1 MPMLNLN
8 RNVDN
13 YKKNQVATA
22 TGGQLIIMLYD
33 GAIRFL
39 KKSLKDIE
47 NKDMEA
53 SHNHITRARKIVL
66 ELMFSLDMDK
76 GGEIAGNLYELYFFI
91 NQELI
96 KANLKKDGDVIDE
109 CITLLDDL
117 RSTWKDVL
125 NQKTGQAEPA
135 TGIDIKN

>member
-1 MPMLNLN
+1 MLNLN

-39 KKSLKDIE
+39 KKSLKDIDE
-47 NKDMEA
+47 KNVEA

-76 GGEIAGNLYELYFFI
+76 GGEIAQNLYELYFFM

-96 KANLKKDGDVIDE
+96 RANMKKDKDVIDQ
-109 CITLLDDL
+109 CIVLLNDL
-117 RSTWKDVL
+117 RATWKDVIK
-125 NQKTGQAEPA
+125 QKEDTSEPVA
-135 TGIDIKN
+135 SGIDIKN